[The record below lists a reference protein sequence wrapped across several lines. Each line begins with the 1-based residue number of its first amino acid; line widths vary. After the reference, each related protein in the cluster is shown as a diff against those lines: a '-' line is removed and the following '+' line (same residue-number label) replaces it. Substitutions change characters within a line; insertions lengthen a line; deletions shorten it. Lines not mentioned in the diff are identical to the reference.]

1 MTKRGWIIIAG
12 FGADVA
18 AEAASEAGEV
28 PAEAAAAAG
37 VGNSAI

>member
-12 FGADVA
+12 FGADV
-18 AEAASEAGEV
+18 ASEAGEV